1 MIKLQ
6 VIEAMDYRFENGSR
20 ENITVDTTIV
30 ERTLNNPET
39 TPEQVKDLALWGS
52 LSKKEKQIEEVI
64 NNYIQKIEQNSINV
78 TR

>member
-1 MIKLQ
+1 MKIT
-6 VIEAMDYRFENGSR
+6 EAMDYRFENGSR
-20 ENITVDTTIV
+20 QNITVDTTIV

-39 TPEQVKDLALWGS
+39 TPEQVKNIALWGS
-52 LSKKEKQIEEVI
+52 LSKEAKQIEQVI